1 MCPRPRSVDD
11 AEILAATGRV
21 VGRFGPAKLTLAR
34 VGEEVGLAPAT
45 LVQRFGSK
53 RGLLIAFA
61 ESGSGDSEQYLARL
75 REQHSSPL
83 AALREFL
90 LCFAQMAS
98 TPEEMANHLAFFQM
112 DIADPDLRRLTREVL
127 EWNEATVANLL
138 REALAAGEIEGCDPE
153 EFAPILLT
161 VAQGSL
167 LTWTIYRKGT
177 ARQWV
182 AQHVD
187 PTLRPYLSPA

>member
-1 MCPRPRSVDD
+1 M
-11 AEILAATGRV
+11 L
-21 VGRFGPAKLTLAR
+21 PASDHR
-34 VGEEVGLAPAT
+34 
-45 LVQRFGSK
+45 
-53 RGLLIAFA
+53 
-61 ESGSGDSEQYLARL
+61 
-75 REQHSSPL
+75 
-83 AALREFL
+83 
-90 LCFAQMAS
+90 
-98 TPEEMANHLAFFQM
+98 FQM

-167 LTWTIYRKGT
+167 LSWAIHRKGT